1 MKKLLAVLLS
11 IMMLAMPLTSMAENS
26 VWDNAARQETTI
38 TIHDLNAD
46 LVAALGGDAPA
57 MVAINDLLAALSLT
71 GYQQGDEAGFDLNL
85 SGKSVLGMAS
95 LTTAAEENQLMYV
108 SSALLGG
115 VIAVNSKD
123 VEAIKEKALRA
134 TMKMSGQSDEEIDKA
149 IEESKEQL
157 SGNAEYTAL
166 MEAAANLSSMTE
178 EQLMEELTQA
188 DTTAFMTM
196 MNEILSGEEM
206 AEVTEQPGDC
216 DAAKSYVK
224 VTVPPEKIVEM
235 TKALLEMIHSVP
247 SVGAYMDALFSA
259 ADTSWDDLLKEL
271 DEADLYAD
279 DIVYEYW
286 MTEAGELVRM
296 TASVKINNGGEEPL
310 PISFT
315 MTRNTVVGAQLL
327 VDLGHVLLDD
337 CGQCVVDRVAGLTM
351 LEEHVAVL
359 VGTAHLG
366 VLRVQCLG
374 AELLNSLHVAHFLQI
389 SVIPLL
395 DLLVLVRSTEAIE
408 EVQEGDLALDCCQMG
423 NRGQIHDFLH
433 AALDQHC
440 EAGLAACHD
449 VAVITEDVQ
458 GLGSNGT
465 CRNIEHA
472 GQLLCSDLVHVGDH
486 QQQALRSGEGGGN
499 STCTQRAVHSAG
511 SAGLRLHLDD
521 LDLVA
526 EDVLLASCGPL
537 VHRVSH
543 RRRRGNGVDGS
554 HVRVGICYMSGSGI
568 AIHGLLCSRH
578 FSSSIVQ
585 NLVPFA
591 RGNKRPG
598 GAGEPQKALLLVYYN
613 NKFRF

>member
-46 LVAALGGDAPA
+46 LVAALGGDDTA
-57 MVAINDLLAALSLT
+57 MAAINDLLAALSLT

-166 MEAAANLSSMTE
+166 MEASANLGSMTE

-196 MNEILSGEEM
+196 MNEILSGAEM

-216 DAAKSYVK
+216 DAAKNYVK
-224 VTVPPEKIVEM
+224 VTVPPEKIAEM

-247 SVGAYMDALFSA
+247 SIGAYMDALFSA

-315 MTRNTVVGAQLL
+315 MTRNTADGAATLTFAGDLENFTANLTAYAGEDSVEINVSGKGVGT
-327 VDLGHVLLDD
+327 DSS
-337 CGQCVVDRVAGLTM
+337 VVDVEIKETVDGVEQGFGVVVTTATTM
-351 LEEHVAVL
+351 DGEQ
-359 VGTAHLG
+359 G
-366 VLRVQCLG
+366 VRKV
-374 AELLNSLHVAHFLQI
+374 
-389 SVIPLL
+389 
-395 DLLVLVRSTEAIE
+395 DVLVRFMGLDVVTITAETRTCDAK
-408 EVQEGDLALDCCQMG
+408 DALDVSKVQDLGAMTDSEFQTWFVKVMNNLQNLPMTLLMSLPESMLTLLMG
-423 NRGQIHDFLH
+423 
-433 AALDQHC
+433 
-440 EAGLAACHD
+440 
-449 VAVITEDVQ
+449 
-458 GLGSNGT
+458 GSN
-465 CRNIEHA
+465 
-472 GQLLCSDLVHVGDH
+472 
-486 QQQALRSGEGGGN
+486 
-499 STCTQRAVHSAG
+499 
-511 SAGLRLHLDD
+511 
-521 LDLVA
+521 
-526 EDVLLASCGPL
+526 
-537 VHRVSH
+537 
-543 RRRRGNGVDGS
+543 
-554 HVRVGICYMSGSGI
+554 
-568 AIHGLLCSRH
+568 
-578 FSSSIVQ
+578 
-585 NLVPFA
+585 
-591 RGNKRPG
+591 
-598 GAGEPQKALLLVYYN
+598 
-613 NKFRF
+613 

>member
-46 LVAALGGDAPA
+46 LVAALGGDDTA
-57 MVAINDLLAALSLT
+57 MAAINDLLAALSLT

-115 VIAVNSKD
+115 VIAVNSED

-296 TASVKINNGGEEPL
+296 TASVKINNGGEEAL

-315 MTRNTVVGAQLL
+315 MTRNTADGVATWLVTIKSAEDTAATLTFAGDLENFTANLTAYAGEDLVEINVSGKGVGT
-327 VDLGHVLLDD
+327 DSS
-337 CGQCVVDRVAGLTM
+337 VVDVEIKETVDGVEQGFGVVVTTATTM
-351 LEEHVAVL
+351 DGEHGVRKVDVL
-359 VGTAHLG
+359 VRRVFDLVRTIPGIAWTSVMVTLVGIGFLSKALVIFISAMVAMVINSYSGIKQTKTVHLWVG
-366 VLRVQCLG
+366 QTFGASNWELLTKVAIPSALPMIFTGLDVALG
-374 AELLNSLHVAHFLQI
+374 SAWTTLVAAELLA
-389 SVIPLL
+389 
-395 DLLVLVRSTEAIE
+395 STK
-408 EVQEGDLALDCCQMG
+408 
-423 NRGQIHDFLH
+423 
-433 AALDQHC
+433 
-440 EAGLAACHD
+440 
-449 VAVITEDVQ
+449 
-458 GLGSNGT
+458 GLGFM
-465 CRNIEHA
+465 I
-472 GQLLCSDLVHVGDH
+472 
-486 QQQALRSGEGGGN
+486 QQARGIFRLDIIIVGMIVIAITGAVLSSIIQFIGRKLIKGG
-499 STCTQRAVHSAG
+499 
-511 SAGLRLHLDD
+511 
-521 LDLVA
+521 
-526 EDVLLASCGPL
+526 
-537 VHRVSH
+537 
-543 RRRRGNGVDGS
+543 RRG
-554 HVRVGICYMSGSGI
+554 
-568 AIHGLLCSRH
+568 
-578 FSSSIVQ
+578 
-585 NLVPFA
+585 
-591 RGNKRPG
+591 
-598 GAGEPQKALLLVYYN
+598 
-613 NKFRF
+613 